1 MKNSLS
7 HVMTDDQVVAEVV
20 IMPVP
25 AGNWV
30 EVVTFYT
37 TTLNQEPNPSSPS
50 EAVFKLPDFELH
62 LTNENSLT
70 DDGTKLLN
78 VRTVY
83 QLYLETCDPKNVDEL
98 YLKLPKNAQSKED
111 PHDITIISL
120 TQVPINYRL
129 ASASY
134 KYKEPHLT
142 ANLLVVGVIHNPNY
156 PG

>member
-70 DDGTKLLN
+70 DDGAKLLI
-78 VRTVY
+78 VKTVY
-83 QLYLETCDPKNVDEL
+83 QLYLETCDPKNVFR
-98 YLKLPKNAQSKED
+98 KA
-111 PHDITIISL
+111 
-120 TQVPINYRL
+120 
-129 ASASY
+129 
-134 KYKEPHLT
+134 
-142 ANLLVVGVIHNPNY
+142 G
-156 PG
+156 G